1 MTSSPRTDGRQPN
14 QLRPISIERG
24 FTKNAPGSVLMS
36 YGDTKVLVTATI
48 EDRVPRHIYISTN
61 DNEGWLTAEYALLP
75 GSTNTRSQ
83 RDRLKISGRTA
94 EIQRLIGRSL
104 RAAVDLKN
112 IGQRTITIDADVL
125 QADGGTR
132 VACITAGYVALIDAL
147 LFLKRNNKLKTVPA
161 IQPVAAVSVG
171 MVNGQAVLDL
181 NYEEDMAADVD
192 ANVVMNSDGKFIEF
206 QATCEDEPFS
216 YDDMLAMTDLA
227 REGLSQLHEYQNQA
241 LGNAMAELHAVHA

>member
-1 MTSSPRTDGRQPN
+1 MTSSRPDGRQPN

-36 YGDTKVLVTATI
+36 YGDTKVLVTASI
-48 EDRVPRHIYISTN
+48 EDRVPRHIYISNN

-83 RDRLKISGRTA
+83 RDRLRISGRTA

-132 VACITAGYVALIDAL
+132 VACITAGYIALVDAL
-147 LFLKRNNKLKTVPA
+147 LHLKRNNKLKAVPA
-161 IQPVAAVSVG
+161 LYPIAAVSVG

-192 ANVVMNSDGKFIEF
+192 ANIVMNNDEKFIEL

-216 YDDMLAMTDLA
+216 HDNLLEMTELA
-227 REGLSQLHEYQNQA
+227 RQGLNELLAHQNDA
-241 LGNAMAELHAVHA
+241 LGNALEELHAVHA